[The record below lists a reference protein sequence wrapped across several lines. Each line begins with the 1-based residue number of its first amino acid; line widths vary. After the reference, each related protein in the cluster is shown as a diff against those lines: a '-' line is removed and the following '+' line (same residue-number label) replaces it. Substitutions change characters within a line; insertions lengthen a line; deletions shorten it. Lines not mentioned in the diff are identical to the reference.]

1 MKMRY
6 LLLLLAC
13 CTLCVISATAFT
25 VQTPTGISSGDL
37 TPGTRLNID
46 TTVSF
51 STATSGSTFPG
62 ADTLQFYTDL
72 DTARWNIAIVLN
84 SVENPRPLETGRT
97 VRISGFELEYPS
109 GIDLKVRVSLE
120 GVVPTVDATGD
131 KVVMRIRQLDSSDN
145 VRSGGEYI
153 ITKTVINP
161 AEVQTSIIA
170 AKADLQTFKAEIDAA
185 KADGVD
191 TAAADAKFNAAEV
204 SLQSAEGAGSN
215 VGSAQSYLNTAR
227 TAITDGRK
235 LLEETIVQHAITT
248 ASGVLSEID
257 GVLDYFTT
265 TRNMGSDSRVVLIAS
280 KRQSVKNQID
290 TARGNFDVKNYALAE
305 RQATDALDEGR
316 KVLIEAKALQTDVE
330 SIPVIIDPSKPF
342 MYVIIGVIVILII
355 GFVVIKKRRTWDEL
369 G

>member
-13 CTLCVISATAFT
+13 CALCVASATAFT
-25 VQTPTGISSGDL
+25 VQTPTGIPSGDL
-37 TPGTRLNID
+37 TPGTRLNIE

-51 STATSGSTFPG
+51 ATGTTGSTFPG
-62 ADTLQFYTDL
+62 GDTLQFYTDL
-72 DTARWNIAIVLN
+72 ETARWNIAIVLN

-109 GIDLKVRVSLE
+109 GMDLKVRVTLE
-120 GVVPTVDATGD
+120 GVVPTVSATGD
-131 KVVMRIRQLDSSDN
+131 KAVLRIRQLDSSDN

-153 ITKTVINP
+153 VTKTVINP

-170 AKADLQTFKAEIDAA
+170 AKADLQTFKAEIEAA

-191 TAAADAKFNAAEV
+191 TTAVDAKFNSAEL

-215 VGSAQSYLNTAR
+215 VGSAQSFLNTAR

-235 LLEETIVQHAITT
+235 LLEESVVQHAINT
-248 ASGVLSEID
+248 ANGVLSEID
-257 GVLDYFTT
+257 SVLDYFTT
-265 TRNMGSDSRVVLIAS
+265 NRSMGSDSRVVLIAS

-290 TARGNFDVKNYALAE
+290 TAKGNFDIKNYALAE
-305 RQATDALDEGR
+305 RQANDALREGR
-316 KVLIEAKALQTDVE
+316 SVLIEAQNLKEEVE
-330 SIPVIIDPSKPF
+330 SIPVIIDPGKPF
-342 MYVIIGVIVILII
+342 LYVILGVIVIII
-355 GFVVIKKRRTWDEL
+355 VGFVVIKRKRSWDEL